1 MSGDRSRYGLVVSAV
16 GAIVLAVSV
25 FLPWYGVSFTAAG
38 VALVQQVGD
47 QVASQLGNASLQ
59 SYVSGLHA
67 SLGGLVGQQFVAL
80 SAHQALSHLNI
91 ILLVL
96 AGLALLD
103 ALLPLALPSDAMP
116 AGGGRLRRRAGR
128 RCHRVRALPDDRP
141 ALAGG
146 RARVAVAARGRLA
159 CAARRADHGARWP
172 VAARRTPRERLR
184 GAGARRLERPVRL
197 DARQLIAG
205 GSPAPRPGRGEW
217 SQRVGGAPRARYP
230 DW

>member
-47 QVASQLGNASLQ
+47 QVASQLSNASLQ

-116 AGGGRLRRRAGR
+116 AGAGASVAVLGAVATVCVLYR
-128 RCHRVRALPDDRP
+128 MIDPP
-141 ALAGG
+141 SPAGG
-146 RARVAVAARGRLA
+146 LVSLSLREGAWLALLGALTMVLGGLWPRVAPLA
-159 CAARRADHGARWP
+159 SASEAQ
-172 VAARRTPRERLR
+172 VR
-184 GAGARRLERPVRL
+184 GAWSGLSGWTP
-197 DARQLIAG
+197 
-205 GSPAPRPGRGEW
+205 GS
-217 SQRVGGAPRARYP
+217 
-230 DW
+230 